1 MRLWTIHPKYLDQ
14 KGLVA
19 VWREG
24 LLAKKVLEG
33 KTKGYKNHPQLKRFL
48 ECDDPLIAINQYLA
62 EICNEAEKRG
72 YKFDKN
78 KIEIVSNGMYSKIK
92 VTKKQIQYEYEFL
105 KIKIMK
111 RDEKKYQKIKDV
123 EEVDINDVFEVKEGE
138 VEIWEKERPEIM
150 AILKRRKT

>member
-19 VWREG
+19 AWREG

-48 ECDDPLIAINQYLA
+48 ECDWSIIAINQYLS
-62 EICNEAEKRG
+62 EIYNEAEKRG
-72 YKFDKN
+72 YKFNKD
-78 KIEIVSNGMYSKIK
+78 KIEIVCNEIDSKIR
-92 VTKKQIQYEYEFL
+92 VTRKQIQYEYELL

-111 RDEKKYQKIKDV
+111 RDEKKYQTIKNI
-123 EEVDINDVFEVKEGE
+123 EEVEISDIFEVEEGE
-138 VEIWEKERPEIM
+138 VEIWEKKRPEVM
-150 AILKRRKT
+150 EILKGKKT